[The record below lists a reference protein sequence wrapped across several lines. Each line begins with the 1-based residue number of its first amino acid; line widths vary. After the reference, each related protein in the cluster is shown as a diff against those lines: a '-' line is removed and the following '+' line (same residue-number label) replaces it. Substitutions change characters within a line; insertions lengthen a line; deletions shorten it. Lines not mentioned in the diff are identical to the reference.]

1 MMYLV
6 IALTA
11 MIAATLANH
20 LGLTEAVSDI
30 VRKIAKCPKCCS
42 FWASLSVLWL
52 YGCDLFVAVGLSL
65 FVSYLSFWFGLILII
80 SQKIYN
86 KLWKRMN

>member
-20 LGLTEAVSDI
+20 LGLTEAVGDI

-42 FWASLSVLWL
+42 LWASLSVLWL

>member
-11 MIAATLANH
+11 MIMTTLANH
-20 LGLTEAVSDI
+20 LGLTEAVGDI
-30 VRKIAKCPKCCS
+30 VRKISKCPKCSS
-42 FWASLSVLWL
+42 FWVSLSVLWL

-65 FVSYLSFWFGLILII
+65 FVSYLSFWFGLILIVL
-80 SQKIYN
+80 QKVYN
-86 KLWKRMN
+86 ILWKKIN